1 MMKKIIQSKN
11 PVLRFWGNVAGYIG
25 SWFLNHADKYGD
37 VYDFS
42 EMLSSIE
49 GLDLSNIEE
58 IDDTGVW
65 KNDE

>member
-1 MMKKIIQSKN
+1 MKKIIQSNN
-11 PVLRFWGNVAGYIG
+11 PLLRFWGNVAGYIG

-37 VYDFS
+37 LYDFS
-42 EMLSSIE
+42 EILSTTE
-49 GLDLSNIEE
+49 G